1 MRILNRLVVD
11 TNVFASAIIFPR
23 SAPRQVVDD
32 ALDQG
37 VVLFSE
43 ATMSELTEVL
53 SRSKFDRYVSRREC
67 ELVLAQLAGAAE
79 FVPIIRLLGEC
90 RDPKD
95 DKVLEVALN
104 GRANGI
110 IAGGADLLALNPWRG
125 ITIRSPSGHLKASG
139 ATWEALL
146 NLQVAA

>member
-11 TNVFASAIIFPR
+11 TNLFASTIMFPR

-32 ALDQG
+32 ALEQG

-53 SRSKFDRYVSRREC
+53 SRSKFDRYVSRRER
-67 ELVLAQLAGAAE
+67 ELVLAQIGSTAE
-79 FVPIIRLLGEC
+79 FVPILRLVREC

-95 DKVLEVALN
+95 DKFLEVALN

-110 IAGGADLLALNPWRG
+110 ITGDADLLALNPWRE
-125 ITIRSPSGHLKASG
+125 IAILSPSGYLNASG
-139 ATWEALL
+139 AT
-146 NLQVAA
+146 